1 VRTETVT
8 VKVFSPHRDL
18 LDVRYRREGLK
29 VSLEAGSS
37 LKDLLTALKGMSPAL
52 AGLEADFSRGQV
64 MIAQGSQRIKDLS
77 VPIQFGQ
84 TIWVVDATQGG

>member
-1 VRTETVT
+1 MSTEVVT

-18 LDVRYRREGLK
+18 LDVKYRREGLK
-29 VSLEAGSS
+29 VPVKAGSS
-37 LKDLLTALKGMSPAL
+37 LKDLLAALKEMNSAL
-52 AGLEADFSRGQV
+52 ESLEADFSRGQV
-64 MIAQGSQRIKDLS
+64 MISQGSQRIQDLS